1 MRRLGGEHNLSF
13 GFPSQPGAIHFLRY
27 DYDLDKAVEGR
38 PVPLK
43 VAGEGCT
50 TVEKVSA
57 AFSNVGLPE
66 PNVYEAAIRT
76 ALYD

>member
-1 MRRLGGEHNLSF
+1 M
-13 GFPSQPGAIHFLRY
+13 
-27 DYDLDKAVEGR
+27 EGR